1 MENSTGSAKRTA
13 ATPYGRAYP
22 PRFALR
28 PVAYGAGLRLR
39 RGTPTGFPRLC
50 RLPLRSNGWPSARTL
65 YQGAAKAARCS
76 STACAGQGATRPARN
91 RQRERKGRNGLSEK
105 ERAGPACHRTGTR
118 ARGKAAGAFF
128 RVGAT
133 RPPAKPSK
141 SAYGASWGVR
151 RACHALNL
159 S

>member
-1 MENSTGSAKRTA
+1 MENSTGSAERTA

-39 RGTPTGFPRLC
+39 RGTPTGFPRLR

-91 RQRERKGRNGLSEK
+91 RQRKRKGRNRLSEK
-105 ERAGPACHRTGTR
+105 ERAGTARHRTGTR
-118 ARGKAAGAFF
+118 ARGKAVGAFF
-128 RVGAT
+128 RVGAAQPLPNSL
-133 RPPAKPSK
+133 R
-141 SAYGASWGVR
+141 SAYGASWAVQR
-151 RACHALNL
+151 PAHALNL